1 MRTILIVFLI
11 FCTTCVFGH
20 EDTLIKL
27 KKDGTL
33 VGLPEKYSPA
43 TFSTT
48 DFILEIGNRR
58 ISLPE
63 CVTSFFANMDD
74 PTFSFSASW
83 YHSKPILQD
92 YEPLPD
98 YMSMVISSSNDNQ
111 SDIQVLF
118 NLETLEVFEINI
130 LQENVTVDGTR
141 YLLYYN
147 EQEISQHCEQEI
159 LNSIREK

>member
-1 MRTILIVFLI
+1 MRIILILFLL
-11 FCTTCVFGH
+11 FCTTSVFAH
-20 EDTLIKL
+20 EDTPIKL

-43 TFSTT
+43 NFSTT
-48 DFILEIGNRR
+48 DLILEIGNRR

-63 CVTSFFANMDD
+63 CVTSFFSNMDD

-83 YHSKPILQD
+83 YHSKPILPD

-98 YMSMVISSSNDNQ
+98 YMSMIISSSIGNQ
-111 SDIQVLF
+111 SDVQVLF

-130 LQENVTVDGTR
+130 LQENVTVDGTS
-141 YLLYYN
+141 YALYYN
-147 EQEISQHCEQEI
+147 NQEISEHCEQEI
-159 LNSIREK
+159 LNSINEK

>member
-11 FCTTCVFGH
+11 FCTSSVLEH
-20 EDTLIKL
+20 EDTPIKL

-33 VGLPEKYSPA
+33 VGLPEQYSPA
-43 TFSTT
+43 NFSTSEL
-48 DFILEIGNRR
+48 ILEIGNRR

-63 CVTSFFANMDD
+63 CVTNFFLNMDD
-74 PTFSFSASW
+74 LTFSFSSSW
-83 YHSKPILQD
+83 YHSQPILPD

-98 YMSMVISSSNDNQ
+98 YLSMIISSSIDYQ
-111 SDIQVLF
+111 SDVQVLF

-141 YLLYYN
+141 YSLYYN
-147 EQEISQHCEQEI
+147 EQEISEHCEQEI
-159 LNSIREK
+159 LNSINEK